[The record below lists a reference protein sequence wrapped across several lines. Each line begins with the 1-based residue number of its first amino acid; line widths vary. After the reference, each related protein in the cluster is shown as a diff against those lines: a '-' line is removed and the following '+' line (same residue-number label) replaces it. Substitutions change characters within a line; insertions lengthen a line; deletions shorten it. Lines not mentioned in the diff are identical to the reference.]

1 MRLQNKITLITGAA
15 QGIGKAI
22 AERYL
27 AEGATVFVCDLKEA
41 EGEQVASSLRAS
53 GGQAWFLSLDVSS
66 EENWKRVFDAVVERC
81 GRLDVLVNN
90 AAINIRQPIEEM
102 TVENLDA
109 MLRVNVKGPF
119 LGIKHAIPLLRRG
132 GGGSIINM
140 SSICG
145 LIGHKYTP
153 EAYTTTK
160 GAITLLTKSIA
171 TRYAKDNIRCNSIH
185 PSTADTPLMR
195 EYFKDPARRAERLS
209 EIPLGRF
216 SSVDDIASAALFLA
230 SDEAAFLN
238 GVALPVDG
246 GLTSY

>member
-1 MRLQNKITLITGAA
+1 MRLQNKIALITGAA
-15 QGIGKAI
+15 QGIGEAI
-22 AERYL
+22 AGRFL
-27 AEGATVFVCDLKEA
+27 AEGAIVYLCDLKEA
-41 EGEQVASSLRAS
+41 AGEQVASSLRAR
-53 GGQAWFLSLDVSS
+53 GGKAWFLSLDVGS
-66 EENWKRVFDAVVERC
+66 EESWIRAFATVVERS
-81 GRLDVLVNN
+81 GRLDILVNN
-90 AAINIRQPIEEM
+90 AAINIRQAIEEM
-102 TVENLDA
+102 AVENLEA
-109 MLRVNVKGPF
+109 MLTVNVKGPF
-119 LGIKHAIPLLRRG
+119 LGIKHAIPIMRAG

-160 GAITLLTKSIA
+160 GALTLLTKSIA

-195 EYFKDPARRAERLS
+195 EYFKDPAKKAERLS

-216 SSVDDIASAALFLA
+216 SSLDDIANAALYLA
-230 SDEAAFLN
+230 SDEAAFIN